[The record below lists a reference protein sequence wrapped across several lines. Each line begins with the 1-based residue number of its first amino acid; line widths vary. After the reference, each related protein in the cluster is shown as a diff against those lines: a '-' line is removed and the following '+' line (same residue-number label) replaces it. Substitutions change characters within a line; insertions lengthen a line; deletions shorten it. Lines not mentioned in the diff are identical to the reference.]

1 MQNLNLEQITAIKH
15 ISGPLLV
22 LAGAGSGKTG
32 VITAKIAYL
41 IKECSIK
48 PNKVFAVT
56 FTNKAAREM
65 GERVKKQMGADAKGV
80 KISTF
85 HTFGYNFIKREYKK
99 LGFKSNISLYDQEDS
114 CRLIQEISHIED
126 KEKLN
131 DLQKNISKLKGQA
144 ITLDKLVG
152 YGNDPSLIALF
163 QEYQRILRSYNAVD
177 FDDLIYLPIQLL
189 QSCSETLEHWQNQ
202 VQYLL
207 VDEYQD
213 TNQAQYQLVKLLT
226 RLSGRLTVVGDD
238 HQSIYSW
245 RGAAP
250 ENLKLLQQDFPH
262 LTIIKLEQNYR
273 SSRYILSAANNLI
286 AHNNNLFT
294 KNLWSAS
301 GNGELIEIVVAKDE
315 EDEAEQVAALL
326 NQHRFL
332 HQTELSEYAIL
343 YRSNYQARAFE
354 KALRELQIPYQLS
367 GATSM
372 FASTEIKDFLAY
384 LKILVNPDDNMAFLR
399 IINTPKREIGPA
411 TVEKLSNYAQMRNCS
426 FFHACFELGLEQHL
440 PINAVVK
447 LRNFGDWINLQIDN
461 LARGAD
467 PLGLIKDI
475 LSTINYETWLL
486 DTSPSEANAT
496 KRYENVL
503 DCVSW
508 LGRLIAEENASLT
521 EALNKIL
528 LIDLLSQQNENNPH
542 NCVQLMTIHA
552 AKGLEFKHVFL
563 TGMNED
569 ILPHHNS
576 LALDT
581 LEEERRLCYVAI
593 TRAKAT
599 LTISLVKQRK
609 KFKEILNLEP
619 SRFLEELDTDKTLT
633 RWSNNHASQSPETRL
648 QHGKAKLSAL
658 QEMLKQLEAT

>member
-1 MQNLNLEQITAIKH
+1 
-15 ISGPLLV
+15 
-22 LAGAGSGKTG
+22 
-32 VITAKIAYL
+32 
-41 IKECSIK
+41 
-48 PNKVFAVT
+48 
-56 FTNKAAREM
+56 
-65 GERVKKQMGADAKGV
+65 
-80 KISTF
+80 
-85 HTFGYNFIKREYKK
+85 
-99 LGFKSNISLYDQEDS
+99 
-114 CRLIQEISHIED
+114 
-126 KEKLN
+126 
-131 DLQKNISKLKGQA
+131 
-144 ITLDKLVG
+144 
-152 YGNDPSLIALF
+152 
-163 QEYQRILRSYNAVD
+163 
-177 FDDLIYLPIQLL
+177 
-189 QSCSETLEHWQNQ
+189 
-202 VQYLL
+202 
-207 VDEYQD
+207 
-213 TNQAQYQLVKLLT
+213 
-226 RLSGRLTVVGDD
+226 
-238 HQSIYSW
+238 
-245 RGAAP
+245 
-250 ENLKLLQQDFPH
+250 
-262 LTIIKLEQNYR
+262 
-273 SSRYILSAANNLI
+273 
-286 AHNNNLFT
+286 
-294 KNLWSAS
+294 
-301 GNGELIEIVVAKDE
+301 
-315 EDEAEQVAALL
+315 
-326 NQHRFL
+326 
-332 HQTELSEYAIL
+332 
-343 YRSNYQARAFE
+343 
-354 KALRELQIPYQLS
+354 
-367 GATSM
+367 M